1 MKQKQLYTFAGVFV
15 GLLVIYLALSLV
27 VKQKYKSVN
36 VDDLVQSVIIGVSK
50 DDIKNIEVYKETG
63 GPQPIRMAFTMSDGN
78 WYITTK
84 YNSKAQKSRIDA
96 LLNNV
101 LEMTGKVRS
110 SSASHF
116 DTYKIG
122 DAQGIHLLLKD
133 EANKP
138 LVNLVIGKRGD
149 DYNSGFVRFGG
160 KEKVYAVDKNLLSS
174 LSIYGEVDTLT
185 QFNDNSF
192 VDLLAVD
199 QKKDDLEFVA
209 LVANGKEL
217 VVKQNKKEVEVTN
230 PDSTKSTR
238 TEREWVLLKGP
249 REIKLDQ
256 KEVDNFLRDVTQ
268 IRAQEVVDRI
278 GGSGGAISLSDF
290 NKPMKY
296 GVDRATHYII
306 FQRPGKERE
315 MILFG
320 REYEKDKGYY
330 MFVRYDGL
338 VYKLIKITY
347 DKIFKWVDELPK
359 KVAKS

>member
-15 GLLVIYLALSLV
+15 GLLVVYFALSLV

-36 VDDLVQSVIIGVSK
+36 VDDLVQSVVIGVSK
-50 DDIKNIEVYKETG
+50 DDIKNIEVYKETEG
-63 GPQPIRMAFTMSDGN
+63 EQPIRMAFAMIDGI
-78 WYITTK
+78 WHITTK
-84 YNSKAQKSRIDA
+84 YNCKAQKSRIDG

-116 DTYKIG
+116 DTYKIS
-122 DAQGIHLLLKD
+122 DAQGVHLLLKD

-138 LVNLVIGKRGD
+138 LVNLVIGKRGE

-174 LSIYGEVDTLT
+174 LSIYGEVDTLSR
-185 QFNDNSF
+185 FNDDSF
-192 VDLLAVD
+192 VDLQAVD

-217 VVKQNKKEVEVTN
+217 VIKQNTKEVEVTN

-238 TEREWVLLKGP
+238 TEKEWVLLKGP
-249 REIKLDQ
+249 KEIKLDQ

-268 IRAQEVVDRI
+268 IRAQEVVDQI
-278 GGSGGAISLSDF
+278 GGGGAISLSDF
-290 NKPMKY
+290 NKPAKY

-306 FQRPGKERE
+306 FQKPGKERE
-315 MILFG
+315 MVLFG

-338 VYKLIKITY
+338 VYKLVKITY

-359 KVAKS
+359 KVAKA